1 MPADVSTTV
10 TELPES
16 RVRVEAEV
24 PAAEV
29 EKRVAQAA
37 KALGRNLRVPGFRTG
52 KVPPPVIIQRVGR
65 DAVLDEAVRE
75 SIAGW
80 YSAAIDGANV
90 VPVGEPDLN
99 LSELPGEGEP
109 LRFSIEIGVRP
120 EAKLGDYQGLEV
132 GRREPNVGD
141 EAIQAEIEALRERSA
156 KLETT
161 DRAAASGDFVVMD
174 FLGTLDGEPFAG
186 GEGRDQMVELGSG
199 RLVPG
204 FEDQLEGASAGDER
218 TVKIAFPDD
227 YGAEDLAGREAEFA
241 VTVKEVKAKDLPE
254 LDDDLAAEAGFDTLD
269 ELREDIRERLSETQT
284 AQIDAE
290 FREAALD
297 SAVAAATIDL
307 PDALIDAR
315 ARELWDQMAH
325 TLSHQGIPKETY
337 LQIAGKSRGRDHR
350 REPRVGRARPA
361 PRGRARRRRR
371 GRGHRG
377 QRRGAAR
384 VARARGRRGQHVAQ
398 EAARAPALQRPH
410 RLAARGAR
418 AAQGDR
424 PHRRRREADL
434 GRAGTGAQEALDP
447 RGRRPR
453 KGRGKRAL
461 DPRKLALPLLD
472 SPRSSGC
479 EVEVARKQ
487 DSHQTSETKR
497 GP

>member
-37 KALGRNLRVPGFRTG
+37 KLLGRNLRVPGFRTG

-80 YSAAIDGANV
+80 YSAAIDRADV
-90 VPVGEPDLN
+90 VPVGEPELKLAD
-99 LSELPGEGEP
+99 LPGEGEP

-120 EAKLGDYQGLEV
+120 DAKLGEYEGLEV
-132 GRREPNVGD
+132 GRREAAVGD

-161 DRAAASGDFVVMD
+161 DRAAAEGDFVVMD
-174 FLGTLDGEPFAG
+174 FLGTLEGEPFPG

-204 FEDQLEGASAGDER
+204 FEDQLAGASAGDER
-218 TVKIAFPDD
+218 TVKISFPDD
-227 YGAEDLAGREAEFA
+227 YGAEELAGREAEFA
-241 VTVKEVKAKDLPE
+241 VSVKEVKAKDLPE

-269 ELREDIRERLSETQT
+269 ELREDIRERLSEAQT

-290 FREAALD
+290 FREAAVD

-315 ARELWDQMAH
+315 ARELWEQMAH
-325 TLSHQGIPKETY
+325 TLGHQGIPKETY
-337 LQIAGKSRGRDHR
+337 LQIAGKTEDEVIAENRESAGRD
-350 REPRVGRARPA
+350 
-361 PRGRARRRRR
+361 
-371 GRGHRG
+371 
-377 QRRGAAR
+377 
-384 VARARGRRGQHVAQ
+384 
-398 EAARAPALQRPH
+398 L
-410 RLAARGAR
+410 
-418 AAQGDR
+418 
-424 PHRRRREADL
+424 RREAVLAAVVEAEGIEASDEEL
-434 GRAGTGAQEALDP
+434 LESLERAATADSTTP
-447 RGRRPR
+447 
-453 KGRGKRAL
+453 K
-461 DPRKLALPLLD
+461 KLLERL
-472 SPRSSGC
+472 RSSGRLDSLRD
-479 EVEVARKQ
+479 ELAQRKAIDRIADSAKPISVEQAQAREKLWTPGS
-487 DSHQTSETKR
+487 DAPEKAAAGGLWTPGS
-497 GP
+497 